1 MFCCSCLV
9 FLLWILP
16 VPKLA
21 HLWNSQPC
29 KSCQMYWMVVLAL
42 CTICHQGGTQRTSSS
57 ASSCHHGF
65 TTVSRQCHCI
75 FPLGWTTPASHP
87 LHWELSSQ
95 PSWLKSHP
103 IPSIFPSFLF
113 TLPWPC
119 CWQQWLYRL
128 VAAVWLSYFVPVLF
142 HVVRSCEPTLDPRLA
157 CQPLYIC
164 RYSW

>member
-65 TTVSRQCHCI
+65 TTVSRQCRCI

-103 IPSIFPSFLF
+103 IHFSQFPFHSPLAMLLAAMVIQTSGCSVIKLF
-113 TLPWPC
+113 CPCPFPCSEKLWANFGSKTSLPAFV
-119 CWQQWLYRL
+119 RL
-128 VAAVWLSYFVPVLF
+128 
-142 HVVRSCEPTLDPRLA
+142 
-157 CQPLYIC
+157 QI
-164 RYSW
+164 